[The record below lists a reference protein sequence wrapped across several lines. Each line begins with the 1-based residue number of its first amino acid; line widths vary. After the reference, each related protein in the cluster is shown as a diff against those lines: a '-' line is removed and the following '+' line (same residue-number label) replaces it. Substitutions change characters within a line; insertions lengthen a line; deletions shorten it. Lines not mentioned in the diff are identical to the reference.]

1 MMNDLYKFGEYEI
14 DVKRRQIRRDGN
26 VIPLPAKPFEVLLI
40 LISRPGVVTKEELM
54 QAIWPDA
61 IVEESNLTQSVF
73 LLRKA
78 LTDTASA
85 SRYIITLPGIGYQ
98 LGVAPITLNLV
109 AAAEPPPPPVSKPKD
124 PRRRTYVVIAS
135 GLALIVAFFAV
146 WAARRI
152 LRPAPFSNFSI
163 RRLTNSGDI
172 QLTAITLSGRYV
184 AFVAKNAQGRES
196 LSILELRSGNSHVI
210 LDDAAIVFDNII
222 FSPDDSYLYYRDHDK
237 KDRAQVSSEHR
248 IPILGGEPTL
258 VIQDIDGPVAFIE
271 GGQRLCFFRGSG
283 ENQFAILSA
292 DADSGRNENTLA
304 KGVGPYP
311 HTVVCSPDGQR
322 AALSAEVGGI
332 TLFDFKTGQR
342 QPFYQSVDSGEIYA
356 DLTWKAG
363 GSGLLANA
371 VTPFN
376 FYPSLV
382 AISYP
387 GAVRT
392 QITHDLDSYRSP
404 GITADDTMIV
414 ARQGDAHAQF
424 QSFTLP
430 LIALNPE
437 TISFPWSDFLGWRS
451 DDEIIG
457 STTTGG
463 IKLKNL
469 TTSQETSLQT
479 PNGMKFLQPNG
490 CGTSYLV
497 ATGGHPADKN
507 LAIWRMNADGSN
519 LKQLSHGPEDILA
532 ACTPDGKWVVYADN
546 SFLHRAMIY
555 RVSSDGGTPQKLGE
569 GSVWFALSH
578 HGARVAW
585 IKNTD
590 RQQSLVLADLSN
602 GRQTA
607 SLSVPSTLHAVR
619 SLTFTPDD
627 RSVFFVARGES
638 ADSVY
643 ELPLDG
649 SAPTKQIEFRGAHLA
664 MLMVSPTGKF
674 LGAVAAKP
682 VSDAVLL
689 EERPQ

>member
-1 MMNDLYKFGEYEI
+1 MMNDLYKLGEYEI

-26 VIPLPAKPFEVLLI
+26 LIPLPAKPFEVLLL
-40 LISRPGVVTKEELM
+40 LISRPGVVSKEELM

-78 LTDTASA
+78 LTDTASG

-98 LGVAPITLNLV
+98 LGVAPIPINLA
-109 AAAEPPPPPVSKPKD
+109 AAAEPPPVPTPNN
-124 PRRRTYVVIAS
+124 PRRRTYVVIAA
-135 GLALIVAFFAV
+135 GFALIVAVFAT

-172 QLTAITLSGRYV
+172 QLTAISLSGRYV
-184 AFVAKNAQGRES
+184 TFVAKNAQGRES

-210 LDDAAIVFDNII
+210 LDDAATVFDNII
-222 FSPDDSYLYYRDHDK
+222 FSPDDSYLYYRDHEK
-237 KDRAQVSSEHR
+237 QDRAQVSSEHR

-283 ENQFAILSA
+283 DNRFAILSA
-292 DADSGRNENTLA
+292 DADSGRNERILA
-304 KGVGPYP
+304 KGVGAYP

-322 AALSAEVGGI
+322 AALSTEVGGI
-332 TLFDFKTGQR
+332 TLLDFKTGER
-342 QPFYQSVDSGEIYA
+342 SPFYQSLDSGEIYA
-356 DLTWKAG
+356 DLAWKAD
-363 GSGLLANA
+363 GSGILANA

-424 QSFTLP
+424 ESFTLP

-457 STTTGG
+457 STTSGG
-463 IKLKNL
+463 LKLKNL
-469 TTSQETSLQT
+469 TTSQESSLQT
-479 PNGMKFLQPNG
+479 PNSMKFLQPNG

-519 LKQLSHGPEDILA
+519 LKQLSNGPEDILA

-546 SFLHRAMIY
+546 SFLHQAMLY

-578 HGARVAW
+578 HGDRVAW
-585 IKNTD
+585 IKNTGG
-590 RQQSLVLADLSN
+590 QQSLVLADIA
-602 GRQTA
+602 GGQQTA
-607 SLSVPSTLHAVR
+607 GPSLPSTLQAIR
-619 SLTFTPDD
+619 SLTFAPDD
-627 RSVFFVARGES
+627 KSIFFIVRGDSSE
-638 ADSVY
+638 SVY
-643 ELPLDG
+643 DLPLDG
-649 SAPTKQIEFRGAHLA
+649 SAPTKQIEFRGARLGQ
-664 MLMVSPTGKF
+664 LMVSPTGKY
-674 LGAVAAKP
+674 LGAVTSKP

-689 EERPQ
+689 EEHPR